1 MSPESVS
8 HGETGQG
15 LDLWSL
21 GCLVLEMYTGK
32 RPWSHKKYD
41 DLEDLKKCIEK
52 CYAPLIP
59 NDLPCDAKNII
70 MTCFAFEPDERKDA
84 LTLLRH
90 SFLRGDVKNIIEPQ
104 LNVKTENPRKIADNI
119 NLRKSWRI
127 EDHQENSLDTIWFLL
142 STVTWQNHL
151 NFFDFSF
158 LVLFEI

>member
-8 HGETGQG
+8 HGDTGKG

-21 GCLVLEMYTGK
+21 GCLVSEMYTGK

-59 NDLPCDAKNII
+59 NDLPCDAKNFI
-70 MTCFAFEPDERKDA
+70 MTCFAFEPDERKEA

-90 SFLRGDVKNIIEPQ
+90 SFLRGDVKNIIEPP

-127 EDHQENSLDTIWFLL
+127 EDHQETA
-142 STVTWQNHL
+142 
-151 NFFDFSF
+151 
-158 LVLFEI
+158 